1 MVLMPGPTPVTIPAD
16 GSMVATDVV
25 PLIQVPPPA
34 SVKLMVEATH
44 TAPGMVIVPGNGLTV
59 TIIVAVQLAA
69 DV

>member
-1 MVLMPGPTPVTIPAD
+1 
-16 GSMVATDVV
+16 MVATDVV